1 MAFTESGVEFKVKK
15 GILVPN
21 NATFQDGVL
30 HFPDLQNNTT
40 LEDNTFVTIELND
53 DDKALKTFDPI
64 TTLQLAPTNYALISS
79 GSNDSI
85 INPDRLYIGQYVH
98 PFGYAS
104 ALTGSIVYNDGALSG
119 YNISYIDN
127 DAGNTILTDVSSSKL
142 PNGTTKR
149 LFTINTSYY
158 YGLVL
163 EYVVHNFSR
172 TKTKIGTYQ
181 AILGVGGADYQFTN
195 LTTTGLSTMNF
206 TLAINTGVSPVAF
219 EATNNSGENMYI
231 TFEKT
236 VFGGEVAY

>member
-30 HFPDLQNNTT
+30 HFPNLDIHPAN
-40 LEDNTFVTIELND
+40 EDNTFVTIELND
-53 DDKALKTFDPI
+53 DNKTLKTYDVV
-64 TTLQLAPTNYALISS
+64 TRLSLAPTDYALISS
-79 GSNDSI
+79 GSNDNI
-85 INPDRLYIGQYVH
+85 INPGRLYIGQYVH
-98 PFGYAS
+98 PFGYAQ
-104 ALTGSIVYNDGALSG
+104 ALTGSIVYNDGTLSG
-119 YNISYIDN
+119 YNSLTESDT
-127 DAGNTILTDVSSSKL
+127 GNTILTDVSSSKL

-149 LFTINTSYY
+149 LFTIDTNYY

-181 AILGVGGADYQFTN
+181 AILGVDGADYKFTN

-219 EATNNSGENMYI
+219 EAANNSGENMYI